1 MYTLMN
7 RLPCFPRS
15 WSESLACPWR
25 VTLAISGCPVASV
38 SWEVSAI
45 QAPMSYQN
53 EKKLGWHHIQVAC
66 GGVCSQIIFIYDL

>member
-38 SWEVSAI
+38 SGEVSAI

-53 EKKLGWHHIQVAC
+53 EKKIGLAPHP
-66 GGVCSQIIFIYDL
+66 GGMWWRVQSDYFYL